1 MRRQKSWL
9 DRLSAAARWRL
20 GAKEGSEVIDDYREI
35 IGDQS
40 RTEEE
45 LVRDLGKPLDAVKP
59 LTDQKAY
66 RLWLAVFAVMAG
78 CILMLGISP
87 LSVGLYLWQWL
98 FYNRPVGLRL
108 GPVVAA
114 AGAVVTL
121 IWSRWRGEKRGRLSK
136 AVPVLLAVCLTVIA
150 GVLLFCWACIRDL
163 DGFITMWGTMNS
175 LLGPHHTVYRS
186 VYLSTC
192 AMSYGASLLA
202 AVGIYALV
210 RARTEDR
217 RWAAVYV
224 LAMAAILT
232 ALMTVA
238 LLTRMDITVYTPKE
252 RFGQQLV
259 RCAVIAALGL
269 IGTGVA
275 LC

>member
-9 DRLSAAARWRL
+9 DRLSRAARWRL
-20 GAKEGSEVIDDYREI
+20 GAKEAGEVIADYREI
-35 IGDQS
+35 VGDPPRS
-40 RTEEE
+40 EEE

-59 LTDQKAY
+59 LTDPKAY

-98 FYNRPVGLRL
+98 FYIRPFGLQL

-150 GVLLFCWACIRDL
+150 GVLLFYWACIRDL
-163 DGFITMWGTMNS
+163 DGFVTMWGTMNS

-202 AVGIYALV
+202 AVGVFALV

-238 LLTRMDITVYTPKE
+238 LLTCMDITVYTPEE